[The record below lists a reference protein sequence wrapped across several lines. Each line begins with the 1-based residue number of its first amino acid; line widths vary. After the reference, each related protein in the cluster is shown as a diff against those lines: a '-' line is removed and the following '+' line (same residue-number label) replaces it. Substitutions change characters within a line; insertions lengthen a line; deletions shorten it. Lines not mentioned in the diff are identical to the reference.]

1 MYPFLL
7 QFHSINRWAVLLL
20 ALIVLFRSLSGWQ
33 GRKAYT
39 KNDNLFHAIFIGLV
53 HLQLLTGLLLYF
65 VYSPI
70 TQQALADFGASM
82 KDKSLRFWAVEH
94 FMGAVI
100 GAVIAQVGRI
110 VAKKAS
116 APELKHK
123 KAFIYTLIAVVVML
137 LVIPF
142 GLFNEARPLWR

>member
-1 MYPFLL
+1 MYSFLL

-20 ALIVLFRSLSGWQ
+20 ALIVLYRSFSGWQ

-39 KNDNLFHAIFIGLV
+39 KNDNICHSIFIGLV
-53 HLQLLTGLLLYF
+53 HLQLLTGILLYF
-65 VYSPI
+65 VYSPV
-70 TQQALADFGASM
+70 TQTALADFGASM

-94 FMGAVI
+94 FLGMLVGVI
-100 GAVIAQVGRI
+100 IAQVGRI

-116 APELKHK
+116 SSELKHK
-123 KAFIYTLIAVVVML
+123 KAFIYTFIAVVIML

-142 GLFNEARPLWR
+142 GIFNEARPLWR

>member
-20 ALIVLFRSLSGWQ
+20 ALIVLFRSFSGWQ

-39 KNDNLFHAIFIGLV
+39 KQDNIFHSIFIGLL
-53 HLQLLTGLLLYF
+53 HLQLLTGILLYF
-65 VYSPI
+65 IFSPV
-70 TQQALADFGASM
+70 TQPILADFGASM

-94 FMGAVI
+94 TVGMVI
-100 GAVIAQVGRI
+100 GVIIAQAGRI
-110 VAKKAS
+110 VAKKAFS
-116 APELKHK
+116 PELKHK
-123 KAFIYTLIAVVVML
+123 KAFIYTLIAVLVML

-142 GLFNEARPLWR
+142 GIFNEARPLWR